1 MPDSAGDDGAIR
13 SLLAKLAQ
21 LADIGEVD
29 EYLALFAPDATW
41 VMPAIPQSGLEPS
54 VRTGIDEIAA
64 GVRERRA
71 AGVQGPGTNT
81 AHVVTTIAV
90 SFVDVDTAVA
100 QSTWFF
106 IADTASASPRM
117 QGFGRYRDTVTR
129 GQDGWRLHRREISL
143 G

>member
-1 MPDSAGDDGAIR
+1 MPECDDGAIR

-21 LADIGEVD
+21 LADVGEVD
-29 EYLALFAPDATW
+29 DYLALFAPDATW

-54 VRTGIDEIAA
+54 VRSGIDEIAA

-81 AHVVTTIAV
+81 AHVITTIAV
-90 SFVDVDTAVA
+90 SFVDDDSAVA
-100 QSTWFF
+100 ESTWLFVG
-106 IADTASASPRM
+106 DTASATPRI
-117 QGFGRYRDTVTR
+117 QGFGRYRDTVSR
-129 GQDGWRLHRREISL
+129 SSDGWRLQRREITL

>member
-1 MPDSAGDDGAIR
+1 MTADGEVR
-13 SLLAKLAQ
+13 TLLARLAQ
-21 LADIGEVD
+21 LADVGDVD
-29 EYLALFAPDATW
+29 EYLALFTDDAVW

-54 VRTGIDEIAA
+54 ERRGVEEIAA

-90 SFVDVDTAVA
+90 AFDSDDAATAT
-100 QSTWFF
+100 STWLF
-106 IADTASASPRM
+106 IAETASPNPRL
-117 QGFGRYRDTVTR
+117 QGFGRYTDTLRRTS
-129 GQDGWRLHRREISL
+129 GGWRLARREIAL

>member
-1 MPDSAGDDGAIR
+1 MDAAGDIR
-13 SLLAKLAQ
+13 TLLAKLAQ
-21 LADIGEVD
+21 LADIGDVAD
-29 EYLALFAPDATW
+29 YLALFADDAVW
-41 VMPAIPQSGLEPS
+41 VMPAIPQSGLAPS
-54 VRTGIDEIAA
+54 ERRGIEEIAA

-90 SFVDVDTAVA
+90 TPESDTAAVA
-100 QSTWFF
+100 ESVWMF
-106 IADTASASPRM
+106 IADTASPSPRI

-129 GQDGWRLHRREISL
+129 TADGWRLVRREITL